1 MIPKGGPSGALKE
14 HKDTLLIESR
24 ELERFADGE
33 RKGETTTMKH
43 LDAADQNDPS
53 VNQTA
58 DHPNTDYNFAKDQ
71 LKNAQDRAVSKSSQL
86 S

>member
-43 LDAADQNDPS
+43 LDTADQNDTS

-58 DHPNTDYNFAKDQ
+58 YHPNTGNTIQPSDYNFAKDQ
-71 LKNAQDRAVSKSSQL
+71 LKNA
-86 S
+86 